1 MHIVPLF
8 PIECCIYVPSFYSIL
23 GKDNSI
29 VSTCINVTKDKL
41 VPVSTWVELTFVIKL
56 GNMKGGHY
64 FKVDYNN
71 LMEKVTFLP
80 IKYSWGFVQ
89 FSMSHYCPFHPSLTM
104 ASFWHL
110 CPTKLIYPC
119 LVKNLWC

>member
-23 GKDNSI
+23 GKKQSI
-29 VSTCINVTKDKL
+29 FSTCINVTKDEL
-41 VPVSTWVELTFVIKL
+41 ISVSTWVDLTFVNKL
-56 GNMKGGHY
+56 GNMKGWHY

-89 FSMSHYCPFHPSLTM
+89 FSVSLLSFSPQPHYGQFWAFMSKKTYLHM
-104 ASFWHL
+104 AG
-110 CPTKLIYPC
+110 
-119 LVKNLWC
+119 

>member
-1 MHIVPLF
+1 MYL
-8 PIECCIYVPSFYSIL
+8 FYSIL

-89 FSMSHYCPFHPSLTM
+89 FSKSHYCPFHPSLTM

-119 LVKNLWC
+119 LVKNLWG

>member
-1 MHIVPLF
+1 MYLL
-8 PIECCIYVPSFYSIL
+8 FYSVL
-23 GKDNSI
+23 GKNNSI

-41 VPVSTWVELTFVIKL
+41 VPVSTWVDLTFVSKL
-56 GNMKGGHY
+56 GSMKGGHY

-89 FSMSHYCPFHPSLTM
+89 FSMSHYCPFHPSPTM
-104 ASFWHL
+104 ASFGHL
-110 CPTKLIYPC
+110 CP
-119 LVKNLWC
+119 KNLFIHDWLKSLGLKYPAAY